1 MGTAKKFWLVALI
14 VFSGALNGH
23 TAEPRTA
30 LSVKLC
36 GGYTVV
42 VQGSVGNAQKLN
54 FIIDTGALPTVVD
67 VRTARKLHL
76 SGNREALTV
85 FSRQVR
91 ADRVELPNL
100 RIGPVHA
107 TAVEALVADLS
118 FAEKSLGIR
127 IDAIVGLD
135 VLGQQSF
142 SIDYRAKQLLFGQS
156 EVPDWVATFQPGLPQ
171 VIVELQIDARP
182 VRLLVDTGAK
192 YFILFAP
199 ENRKLW
205 DQGAGGAGQASG
217 QTASETITTFG
228 GGVRLQPVR
237 LNHVRLGATEL
248 SDQVAYLTPAASGVG
263 LGFDGVLG
271 VAALNVRR
279 IDFDFEHGRVGW
291 LR

>member
-30 LSVKLC
+30 VSVKLC

-142 SIDYRAKQLLFGQS
+142 SIDYRAKRLLFGQS

-171 VIVELQIDARP
+171 
-182 VRLLVDTGAK
+182 G
-192 YFILFAP
+192 
-199 ENRKLW
+199 NR
-205 DQGAGGAGQASG
+205 
-217 QTASETITTFG
+217 
-228 GGVRLQPVR
+228 
-237 LNHVRLGATEL
+237 
-248 SDQVAYLTPAASGVG
+248 
-263 LGFDGVLG
+263 
-271 VAALNVRR
+271 
-279 IDFDFEHGRVGW
+279 
-291 LR
+291 